1 MAQAPVFKPVRPLVR
16 FHGAIAAFALAIA
29 APFAC
34 VQPVLALDPVAGFNF
49 TGQQFS
55 GEGLAEAV
63 SSVVSVLP
71 EWPPDKKRNEEP
83 EASGVVWSDGRHIV
97 TAYHVIANARSVR
110 IKTSSGEIMNAAMA
124 GHDPATDLAVLR
136 IDTDLPPAKLSAR
149 KLHLGEPVC
158 ALGNAFGLGLS
169 VTCGVVSAV
178 NRAGVGFNP
187 IEDFVQTDAAVNPGA
202 SGGALATADG
212 TVVGLLSAIFTKQSD
227 ANIGVN
233 FAVSIPLAD
242 RVAAELIDNGRIAHA
257 DTGLRLAPTQASM
270 KSVGR
275 QMLAPRV
282 VGVTTGSSADRAGLL
297 IGDEIIEAGGRRT
310 IKPAD
315 FVSAVAIAGER
326 LEVLIRRDGETQ
338 TRTLEL
344 KPPARP

>member
-1 MAQAPVFKPVRPLVR
+1 M
-16 FHGAIAAFALAIA
+16 ALALAAVFAPA
-29 APFAC
+29 APAWA
-34 VQPVLALDPVAGFNF
+34 QDTVAGFNF
-49 TGQQFS
+49 AGQPANAP
-55 GEGLAEAV
+55 ELDEAM

-110 IKTSSGEIMNAAMA
+110 IRTSSGEIMNAAMA

-149 KLHLGEPVC
+149 KLRLGEPVC

-187 IEDFVQTDAAVNPGA
+187 VEDFVQTDAAVNPGA
-202 SGGALATADG
+202 SGGALATTDG

-233 FAVSIPLAD
+233 FAVSIPLAE
-242 RVAAELIDNGRIAHA
+242 RVAAELIAKGRVAHA

-282 VGVTTGSSADRAGLL
+282 VGVTTGSPADRAGLL

-310 IKPAD
+310 ILPAD
-315 FVSAVAIAGER
+315 FVSAAAVAGER
-326 LEVLIRRDGETQ
+326 LEVIVKRAGSTQ
-338 TRTLEL
+338 STTLEL
-344 KPPARP
+344 TPLP